1 MVSLCYALPP
11 TAVLSIITH
20 VTLLPI
26 MPFMHKAFMEAM
38 LDAKSSVKNTLATIY
53 AFNVV
58 GGRVGLVGFN
68 ANRVHSNLKVGTLSA
83 TQGRN
88 TCCAGSGEKFCCT
101 SSRTESANFM
111 FHLAHL
117 VQPQL
122 AHT

>member
-1 MVSLCYALPP
+1 MCRLCTPARLFESDPVVCLCFALPP

-58 GGRVGLVGFN
+58 GGWVGLVGFDSN
-68 ANRVHSNLKVGTLSA
+68 ANKVNSNIRVGA
-83 TQGRN
+83 
-88 TCCAGSGEKFCCT
+88 
-101 SSRTESANFM
+101 
-111 FHLAHL
+111 
-117 VQPQL
+117 
-122 AHT
+122 